1 MKATEEA
8 EGGRARSDLFKW
20 GPVVQCYPRPA
31 TKTQFGPLGRHIRKV
46 IATSFHSKPD
56 YYVVRRSAAALCARH
71 HTCKCVLLSYTESH
85 EDRMRHLL
93 LIQKILQN

>member
-8 EGGRARSDLFKW
+8 EGGESTIRLVQVGTST
-20 GPVVQCYPRPA
+20 PVAVQCYPRPA

-56 YYVVRRSAAALCARH
+56 YYVVVRRSSAALCARH
-71 HTCKCVLLSYTESH
+71 HTCKCVLLSYTEWWWLKS
-85 EDRMRHLL
+85 
-93 LIQKILQN
+93 